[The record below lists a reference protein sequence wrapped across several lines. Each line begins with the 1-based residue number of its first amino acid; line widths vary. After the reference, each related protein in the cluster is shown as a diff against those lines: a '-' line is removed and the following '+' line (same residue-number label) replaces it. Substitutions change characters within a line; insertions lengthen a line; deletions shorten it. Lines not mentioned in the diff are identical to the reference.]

1 MNKNKLKELAGELD
15 AAPRTGP
22 EGSAEGARVITLSDE
37 LAKKMATDL
46 RAAADAEGSY
56 GMSARYAEQFGTGA
70 SNDDRDQATE
80 FKSDTADPK
89 KGTIDCVWYGGQP
102 VARRDPDTGEPYM
115 LTLDMAGCRME
126 RLNSGAPVFDTHFS
140 GDDFKSLVAG
150 KVGTRAQVGV
160 VQRAWPNGNK
170 GMATLKFDLGDPD

>member
-22 EGSAEGARVITLSDE
+22 EGSAEGEGARVITLTDE

-46 RAAADAEGSY
+46 RAAADAEGGY
-56 GMSARYAEQFGTGA
+56 GMSARYAEQFGAGA

-89 KGTIDCVWYGGQP
+89 NGSAPRSASTLNRSPSRRKPITCESEDPTRRRPVSYGPAGP
-102 VARRDPDTGEPYM
+102 RKLPRSTSCPSGRHSCSSITGRGVRS
-115 LTLDMAGCRME
+115 AI
-126 RLNSGAPVFDTHFS
+126 
-140 GDDFKSLVAG
+140 
-150 KVGTRAQVGV
+150 TRS
-160 VQRAWPNGNK
+160 P
-170 GMATLKFDLGDPD
+170 